1 MNFGLSADTDYADRI
16 RELANKKFLTNSDAH
31 SLPKIAREY
40 NTFEMENISFESY
53 KKVLGYEDKIQNG
66 YNNDDNKEVNISK
79 LDKEEKSKSKSKTET
94 ENKTVN
100 YIVCN
105 NGMYSRLGKYN
116 KTYCDI
122 CECVSEIEDG
132 KCKKCG
138 SKKIVK
144 GVEDRVLEIADG
156 ESISPKNRPKY
167 MYKIPLE
174 YIPKLGKKT
183 KEKML
188 ELYGTEM
195 NILNKVS
202 IKNIE
207 ENFGKQIAKNIEI
220 ARNGNIT
227 IVKRRWSEIMEK

>member
-1 MNFGLSADTDYADRI
+1 MNFGLSADTEYADRI
-16 RELANKKFLTNSDAH
+16 RELADKKFLTNSDAH

-40 NTFEMENISFESY
+40 NTFEMENISFESF
-53 KKVLGYEDKIQNG
+53 KKVLGYED
-66 YNNDDNKEVNISK
+66 E
-79 LDKEEKSKSKSKTET
+79 KSKSKTE
-94 ENKTVN
+94 KLN

-116 KTYCDI
+116 KTYCDM
-122 CECVSEIEDG
+122 CECVSEIEDE

-144 GVEDRVLEIADG
+144 GVEDRVIEIADG
-156 ESISPKNRPKY
+156 KSISPENRPEY
-167 MYKIPLE
+167 IYKIPLE

-227 IVKRRWSEIMEK
+227 IKNGGGGIYGKLIV

>member
-1 MNFGLSADTDYADRI
+1 MSFGLSADTDYADRI
-16 RELANKKFLTNSDAH
+16 RELADKKFLTNSDAH

-40 NTFEMENISFESY
+40 NTFEMENISFKSF

-66 YNNDDNKEVNISK
+66 YNK
-79 LDKEEKSKSKSKTET
+79 L
-94 ENKTVN
+94 N

-116 KTYCDI
+116 KTYCDM

-156 ESISPKNRPKY
+156 ESISPKNRPEY

>member
-40 NTFEMENISFESY
+40 NTFEMENISFESF

-66 YNNDDNKEVNISK
+66 DNK
-79 LDKEEKSKSKSKTET
+79 L
-94 ENKTVN
+94 N

-116 KTYCDI
+116 KTYCDM

-188 ELYGTEM
+188 EFYGTEM

-220 ARNGNIT
+220 TRNGNIT
-227 IVKRRWSEIMEK
+227 IEKRRWSEIMEK

>member
-1 MNFGLSADTDYADRI
+1 MNFGLSADTEYADRI
-16 RELANKKFLTNSDAH
+16 RELADKKFLTNSDAH

-40 NTFEMENISFESY
+40 NTFEMENISFESF

-66 YNNDDNKEVNISK
+66 YNK
-79 LDKEEKSKSKSKTET
+79 L
-94 ENKTVN
+94 N

-116 KTYCDI
+116 KTYCDM

-156 ESISPKNRPKY
+156 KSISPKNRPEY
-167 MYKIPLE
+167 IYKIPLE

-202 IKNIE
+202 IENIE

-227 IVKRRWSEIMEK
+227 IQNGGGGIYGKLIV

>member
-1 MNFGLSADTDYADRI
+1 MSFGLSADTDYADRI
-16 RELANKKFLTNSDAH
+16 RELADKKFLTNSDAH

-40 NTFEMENISFESY
+40 NTFEMENISFESF
-53 KKVLGYEDKIQNG
+53 KKVLGYEDKIQ
-66 YNNDDNKEVNISK
+66 NDDNKEVNISK
-79 LDKEEKSKSKSKTET
+79 LDKEEKRDIKTET

-116 KTYCDI
+116 KTYCDM

-156 ESISPKNRPKY
+156 ESISPKNRPEY

>member
-1 MNFGLSADTDYADRI
+1 MNFGLSADTEYADRI
-16 RELANKKFLTNSDAH
+16 RELADKKFLTNSDAH

-40 NTFEMENISFESY
+40 NTFEMENISFESF
-53 KKVLGYEDKIQNG
+53 KKVLGYEDEIQN
-66 YNNDDNKEVNISK
+66 DNKEPKSNSK
-79 LDKEEKSKSKSKTET
+79 NR
-94 ENKTVN
+94 NKTLN
-100 YIVCN
+100 HIVCN

-144 GVEDRVLEIADG
+144 GVEDRVIEIADG
-156 ESISPKNRPKY
+156 KSISPKNRPEY
-167 MYKIPLE
+167 IYKIPLE

-202 IKNIE
+202 IENIE

-227 IVKRRWSEIMEK
+227 IQNGGGGIYGKLIV

>member
-16 RELANKKFLTNSDAH
+16 RELADKKFLTNSDAH

-40 NTFEMENISFESY
+40 NTFEMENISFESF
-53 KKVLGYEDKIQNG
+53 KKVLGYE
-66 YNNDDNKEVNISK
+66 
-79 LDKEEKSKSKSKTET
+79 EEKSESET
-94 ENKTVN
+94 KKLN

-156 ESISPKNRPKY
+156 ESISPNNRPKY

-227 IVKRRWSEIMEK
+227 IVKRRWSGIMEK

>member
-1 MNFGLSADTDYADRI
+1 LNFGLSADTEYADRI
-16 RELANKKFLTNSDAH
+16 RELADKKFLTNSDAH

-40 NTFEMENISFESY
+40 NTFEMENISFESF
-53 KKVLGYEDKIQNG
+53 KKVLGYEDEIQN
-66 YNNDDNKEVNISK
+66 DNKEAKSNSK
-79 LDKEEKSKSKSKTET
+79 NR
-94 ENKTVN
+94 NKTLN

-116 KTYCDI
+116 KTYCDM

-156 ESISPKNRPKY
+156 KSISPKNRPEY
-167 MYKIPLE
+167 IYKIPLE

-202 IKNIE
+202 IENIE

-227 IVKRRWSEIMEK
+227 IQNGGGGIYGKLIV

>member
-1 MNFGLSADTDYADRI
+1 LSFGLSADTDYADRI
-16 RELANKKFLTNSDAH
+16 RELADKKFLTNSDAH

-40 NTFEMENISFESY
+40 NTFEMENISFESF

-66 YNNDDNKEVNISK
+66 DNK
-79 LDKEEKSKSKSKTET
+79 L
-94 ENKTVN
+94 N

-116 KTYCDI
+116 KTYCDM

-156 ESISPKNRPKY
+156 ESISPKNRPEY

>member
-1 MNFGLSADTDYADRI
+1 MSFGLSADTEYADRI
-16 RELANKKFLTNSDAH
+16 RELAGKKFLTNSDAH

-40 NTFEMENISFESY
+40 NTFEMENISFESF
-53 KKVLGYEDKIQNG
+53 KKVLGYENQIQ
-66 YNNDDNKEVNISK
+66 NDDNNEVDINKVNKNIERDSGIETKK
-79 LDKEEKSKSKSKTET
+79 L
-94 ENKTVN
+94 N

-156 ESISPKNRPKY
+156 ESISPKGRPKY
-167 MYKIPLE
+167 NYSVPLE

-188 ELYGTEM
+188 DLYDTEM
-195 NILNKVS
+195 NILNKVR
-202 IKNIE
+202 IENIE
-207 ENFGKQIAKNIEI
+207 KNFGKDI
-220 ARNGNIT
+220 ARNIETARKGEIL
-227 IVKRRWSEIMEK
+227 IKRGGGRHIW

>member
-16 RELANKKFLTNSDAH
+16 RELADKKFLTNSDAH

-40 NTFEMENISFESY
+40 NTFEMENISFESF

-66 YNNDDNKEVNISK
+66 DNK
-79 LDKEEKSKSKSKTET
+79 L
-94 ENKTVN
+94 N

-156 ESISPKNRPKY
+156 ESISPKNRPEY

-188 ELYGTEM
+188 EFYGTEM
-195 NILNKVS
+195 NILNKVR

>member
-1 MNFGLSADTDYADRI
+1 MFNVVFYFFTDRI
-16 RELANKKFLTNSDAH
+16 RELASKRFLTNSDAH

-40 NTFEMENISFESY
+40 NTFEMENISFESF
-53 KKVLGYEDKIQNG
+53 KKVLGYEDQIQ
-66 YNNDDNKEVNISK
+66 NDDNKK
-79 LDKEEKSKSKSKTET
+79 F
-94 ENKTVN
+94 N

-105 NGMYSRLGKYN
+105 NGMYPKLGKYN
-116 KTYCDI
+116 KTYCDM
-122 CECVSEIEDG
+122 CKCVSEIEDG

-144 GVEDRVLEIADG
+144 GVEDRVIEIADG
-156 ESISPKNRPKY
+156 KSISPKNRPEY
-167 MYKIPLE
+167 IYKIPLE

-207 ENFGKQIAKNIEI
+207 ENFGKKIAKNIEI

-227 IVKRRWSEIMEK
+227 IKNGGGGIYGKLII

>member
-1 MNFGLSADTDYADRI
+1 MSFGLSADTDYADRI
-16 RELANKKFLTNSDAH
+16 RELADKKFLTNSDAH

-40 NTFEMENISFESY
+40 NTFEMENISFESF

-66 YNNDDNKEVNISK
+66 YNK
-79 LDKEEKSKSKSKTET
+79 L
-94 ENKTVN
+94 N

-116 KTYCDI
+116 RTYCDM

>member
-1 MNFGLSADTDYADRI
+1 MNFGLSADTEYADRI

-31 SLPKIAREY
+31 SLSKIAREY
-40 NTFEMENISFESY
+40 NTFEMENISFESF
-53 KKVLGYEDKIQNG
+53 KKVLGYEDEIQN
-66 YNNDDNKEVNISK
+66 D
-79 LDKEEKSKSKSKTET
+79 DKEAKSNSKNR
-94 ENKTVN
+94 NKTLN

-116 KTYCDI
+116 KTYCDM

-156 ESISPKNRPKY
+156 KSISPKNRPEY
-167 MYKIPLE
+167 IYKIPLE

-202 IKNIE
+202 IENIE

-227 IVKRRWSEIMEK
+227 IQNGGGGIYGKLIV

>member
-16 RELANKKFLTNSDAH
+16 RELADKKFLTNSDAH
-31 SLPKIAREY
+31 SLPKFAREY
-40 NTFEMENISFESY
+40 NTFEMENISFESF

-66 YNNDDNKEVNISK
+66 DNK
-79 LDKEEKSKSKSKTET
+79 L
-94 ENKTVN
+94 N

-116 KTYCDI
+116 KTYCDM

-188 ELYGTEM
+188 EFYGTEM

>member
-1 MNFGLSADTDYADRI
+1 MSFGLSADTDYADRI
-16 RELANKKFLTNSDAH
+16 RELADKKFLTNSDAH

-40 NTFEMENISFESY
+40 NTFEMENISFESF

-66 YNNDDNKEVNISK
+66 YNK
-79 LDKEEKSKSKSKTET
+79 L
-94 ENKTVN
+94 N

-156 ESISPKNRPKY
+156 ESISPKNRPEY

>member
-16 RELANKKFLTNSDAH
+16 RELADKRFLTNSDAH

-40 NTFEMENISFESY
+40 NTFEMENISFESF

-66 YNNDDNKEVNISK
+66 DNK
-79 LDKEEKSKSKSKTET
+79 L
-94 ENKTVN
+94 N

-116 KTYCDI
+116 KTYCDM

-156 ESISPKNRPKY
+156 ESISPKNRPEY

>member
-1 MNFGLSADTDYADRI
+1 MSFGLSADTEYADRI
-16 RELANKKFLTNSDAH
+16 RELSGKKFLTNSDAH

-40 NTFEMENISFESY
+40 NTFEMENISFETF
-53 KKVLGYEDKIQNG
+53 KKVLGYENQFQ
-66 YNNDDNKEVNISK
+66 NNDNNEVDINKMNKNIERDSGIETKK
-79 LDKEEKSKSKSKTET
+79 L
-94 ENKTVN
+94 N

-116 KTYCDI
+116 KTYCDM
-122 CECVSEIEDG
+122 CESVSEIIDE

-144 GVEDRVLEIADG
+144 GVEDRILEIADG
-156 ESISPKNRPKY
+156 ESISPKGRPKY
-167 MYKIPLE
+167 NYSVPLE

-188 ELYGTEM
+188 DLYDTEM

-202 IKNIE
+202 IENIE
-207 ENFGKQIAKNIEI
+207 KNFGKDI
-220 ARNGNIT
+220 ARNIETARKGE
-227 IVKRRWSEIMEK
+227 IVIKRGGGRYIW

>member
-1 MNFGLSADTDYADRI
+1 MNFGLSADTEYADRI

-40 NTFEMENISFESY
+40 NTFEMENISFESF
-53 KKVLGYEDKIQNG
+53 KKVLGYEDEIQNG
-66 YNNDDNKEVNISK
+66 DNKEAKSNSK
-79 LDKEEKSKSKSKTET
+79 NR
-94 ENKTVN
+94 NKTLN
-100 YIVCN
+100 YIICN

-116 KTYCDI
+116 KTYCDM

-144 GVEDRVLEIADG
+144 GVEDRVIEIADG
-156 ESISPKNRPKY
+156 KSISPDNRPEY
-167 MYKIPLE
+167 IYKIPLE

-202 IKNIE
+202 IENIE

-227 IVKRRWSEIMEK
+227 IQNGGGGIYGKLIV

>member
-40 NTFEMENISFESY
+40 NTFEMENISFESF
-53 KKVLGYEDKIQNG
+53 KKVLGYE
-66 YNNDDNKEVNISK
+66 
-79 LDKEEKSKSKSKTET
+79 EEKSESET
-94 ENKTVN
+94 KKLN

-116 KTYCDI
+116 KTYCDM

-156 ESISPKNRPKY
+156 ESISPKNRPEY

-207 ENFGKQIAKNIEI
+207 QNFGKQIAKNIEI

-227 IVKRRWSEIMEK
+227 IVKRRWSGIMEK

>member
-1 MNFGLSADTDYADRI
+1 
-16 RELANKKFLTNSDAH
+16 
-31 SLPKIAREY
+31 
-40 NTFEMENISFESY
+40 MENISFESF
-53 KKVLGYEDKIQNG
+53 KKVLGYEDQIQ
-66 YNNDDNKEVNISK
+66 NDDNKK
-79 LDKEEKSKSKSKTET
+79 L
-94 ENKTVN
+94 N

-105 NGMYSRLGKYN
+105 NGMYPKLGKYN
-116 KTYCDI
+116 KTYCDM

-156 ESISPKNRPKY
+156 KSISPKNRPEY
-167 MYKIPLE
+167 IYKIPLE

-202 IKNIE
+202 IENIE

-227 IVKRRWSEIMEK
+227 IQNGGGGIYGKLIV

>member
-1 MNFGLSADTDYADRI
+1 MSFGLSADTDYADRI
-16 RELANKKFLTNSDAH
+16 RELADKKFLTNSDAH

-40 NTFEMENISFESY
+40 NTFEMENISFESF
-53 KKVLGYEDKIQNG
+53 KKVLGYE
-66 YNNDDNKEVNISK
+66 
-79 LDKEEKSKSKSKTET
+79 EEKSESET
-94 ENKTVN
+94 KKLN

-156 ESISPKNRPKY
+156 ESISPKNRPEY
-167 MYKIPLE
+167 MYKISLE

>member
-1 MNFGLSADTDYADRI
+1 MNFGLSADTEYADRI

-40 NTFEMENISFESY
+40 NTFEMENISFESF
-53 KKVLGYEDKIQNG
+53 KKVLGYEDEIQ
-66 YNNDDNKEVNISK
+66 NDDNK
-79 LDKEEKSKSKSKTET
+79 L
-94 ENKTVN
+94 N
-100 YIVCN
+100 YIICN

-116 KTYCDI
+116 KTYCDM

-156 ESISPKNRPKY
+156 ESISPKNRPEY

>member
-1 MNFGLSADTDYADRI
+1 MSFGLSADTDYADRI
-16 RELANKKFLTNSDAH
+16 RELADKKFLTNSDAH

-40 NTFEMENISFESY
+40 NTFEMENISFESF

-66 YNNDDNKEVNISK
+66 YNK
-79 LDKEEKSKSKSKTET
+79 L
-94 ENKTVN
+94 N

-116 KTYCDI
+116 KTYCDM

-156 ESISPKNRPKY
+156 ESISPKNRPEY

-188 ELYGTEM
+188 EFYGTEM

>member
-1 MNFGLSADTDYADRI
+1 MNFGLSADTEYADRI
-16 RELANKKFLTNSDAH
+16 RELADKKFLTNSDAH

-40 NTFEMENISFESY
+40 NTFEMENISFESF
-53 KKVLGYEDKIQNG
+53 KKVLGYEDEIQN
-66 YNNDDNKEVNISK
+66 DNKEAKSNSK
-79 LDKEEKSKSKSKTET
+79 NR
-94 ENKTVN
+94 NKRLN

-116 KTYCDI
+116 KTYCDM

-156 ESISPKNRPKY
+156 KSISPKNRPEY
-167 MYKIPLE
+167 IYKIPLE

-202 IKNIE
+202 IENIE
-207 ENFGKQIAKNIEI
+207 ENFGKQIAKNIET

-227 IVKRRWSEIMEK
+227 IQNGGGGIYGKLIV

>member
-1 MNFGLSADTDYADRI
+1 MNFGLSADTEYADRI
-16 RELANKKFLTNSDAH
+16 RELADKKFLTNSDAH

-40 NTFEMENISFESY
+40 NTFEMENISFESF
-53 KKVLGYEDKIQNG
+53 KKVLGYEDGIQN
-66 YNNDDNKEVNISK
+66 DNKEAKSNSK
-79 LDKEEKSKSKSKTET
+79 NR
-94 ENKTVN
+94 NKTLN

-116 KTYCDI
+116 KTYCDM

-156 ESISPKNRPKY
+156 KSISPKNRPEY
-167 MYKIPLE
+167 IYKIPLE

-202 IKNIE
+202 IENIE

-227 IVKRRWSEIMEK
+227 IQNGGGGIYGKLIV

>member
-1 MNFGLSADTDYADRI
+1 MSFGLSADTDYADRI
-16 RELANKKFLTNSDAH
+16 RELADKKFLTNSDAH

-40 NTFEMENISFESY
+40 NTFEMENISFESF
-53 KKVLGYEDKIQNG
+53 KKVLGYE
-66 YNNDDNKEVNISK
+66 
-79 LDKEEKSKSKSKTET
+79 EEKSESET
-94 ENKTVN
+94 KKLN

-156 ESISPKNRPKY
+156 ESISPKNRPEY

>member
-1 MNFGLSADTDYADRI
+1 LNFGLSADTDYADRI
-16 RELANKKFLTNSDAH
+16 RELADKKFLTNSDAH

-40 NTFEMENISFESY
+40 NTFEMENISFESF

-66 YNNDDNKEVNISK
+66 DNK
-79 LDKEEKSKSKSKTET
+79 L
-94 ENKTVN
+94 N

-156 ESISPKNRPKY
+156 ESISPKNRPEY

-188 ELYGTEM
+188 EFYGTEM
-195 NILNKVS
+195 NILNKVR

>member
-1 MNFGLSADTDYADRI
+1 MSFGLSADTDYADRI
-16 RELANKKFLTNSDAH
+16 RELADKKFLTNSDAH

-40 NTFEMENISFESY
+40 NTFEMENISFESF

-66 YNNDDNKEVNISK
+66 YNK
-79 LDKEEKSKSKSKTET
+79 L
-94 ENKTVN
+94 N

-116 KTYCDI
+116 KTYCDM

-156 ESISPKNRPKY
+156 ESISPKNRPEY

>member
-1 MNFGLSADTDYADRI
+1 MSFGLSADTDYADRI
-16 RELANKKFLTNSDAH
+16 RELADKKFLTNSDAH

-40 NTFEMENISFESY
+40 NTFEMENISFASF

-66 YNNDDNKEVNISK
+66 DNK
-79 LDKEEKSKSKSKTET
+79 L
-94 ENKTVN
+94 N

-116 KTYCDI
+116 KTYCDM

-156 ESISPKNRPKY
+156 ESISPKNRPEY

-188 ELYGTEM
+188 EFYGTEM

-227 IVKRRWSEIMEK
+227 IVKRWWSEIMEK

>member
-1 MNFGLSADTDYADRI
+1 MNFGLSADTEYADRI
-16 RELANKKFLTNSDAH
+16 RELADKKFLTNSDAH

-40 NTFEMENISFESY
+40 NTFEMENISFESF
-53 KKVLGYEDKIQNG
+53 KKVLGYEDEIQN
-66 YNNDDNKEVNISK
+66 DNKEAKSNSK
-79 LDKEEKSKSKSKTET
+79 NR
-94 ENKTVN
+94 NKTLN
-100 YIVCN
+100 YILCN

-116 KTYCDI
+116 KTYCDM

-156 ESISPKNRPKY
+156 KSISPKNRPEY
-167 MYKIPLE
+167 IYKIPLE

-202 IKNIE
+202 IENIE

-227 IVKRRWSEIMEK
+227 IQNGGGGIYGKLIV

>member
-1 MNFGLSADTDYADRI
+1 MNFGLSADTEYADRI

-40 NTFEMENISFESY
+40 NTFEMENISFESF
-53 KKVLGYEDKIQNG
+53 KKVLGYEDEIQNG
-66 YNNDDNKEVNISK
+66 DNKETKSNSK
-79 LDKEEKSKSKSKTET
+79 NR
-94 ENKTVN
+94 NKTLN
-100 YIVCN
+100 YIICN

-144 GVEDRVLEIADG
+144 GVEDRLIEIADG
-156 ESISPKNRPKY
+156 KSISPENRPEY
-167 MYKIPLE
+167 IYKIPLE

-202 IKNIE
+202 IENIE

-227 IVKRRWSEIMEK
+227 IQNGGGGIYGKLIV